1 METALIFLELTKIRL
16 LLTVFVILNGTALV
30 VFLTTIGLY
39 LGKKYLD
46 WLEYLYNSED
56 GDA

>member
-30 VFLTTIGLY
+30 VLLTTIGLY

-56 GDA
+56 RDA